1 MIAHRLSTIA
11 DAQQI
16 IVLDHGKI
24 VERGTH
30 SALLAARGLYAQ
42 MWDRQLARPDEDVA
56 SPPLVPD
63 AFERVDGA
71 AVHPTVSGA

>member
-1 MIAHRLSTIA
+1 
-11 DAQQI
+11 
-16 IVLDHGKI
+16 
-24 VERGTH
+24 
-30 SALLAARGLYAQ
+30 

-56 SPPLVPD
+56 SPPLVPE